1 MSLSLGESIRETLP
15 AIPNIWGNPR
25 SSGLAGTLAFPDAG
39 QVQAHEPVFAAQV
52 ESLLRQHWRS
62 PTGVVQLWNLIPAHF
77 LRPLWIQLEEPQQA
91 AFAKDD

>member
-25 SSGLAGTLAFPDAG
+25 SSGLVGTLSLPGAG

-52 ESLLRQHWRS
+52 EPLVREHWRS
-62 PTGVVQLWNLIPAHF
+62 PTGIVQLRDLEAGNF
-77 LRPLWIQLEEPQQA
+77 LWLLRIELEEPQQA